1 MSRPSSPRRRRFRRL
16 AALLGAAAVALAGC
30 SSSSGSGGGS
40 GGSGGSDNPVKG
52 GNFTFALASDPV
64 CIDPH
69 QVGSNDS
76 IYVARQLVDSLTDQD
91 PDTGKI
97 VPWLAESWEVSPD
110 ATQFT
115 FKLRP
120 GVTFSDGTPLN
131 AASVK
136 ANLDSVVKDGAKAVL
151 GGPYLSGYV
160 ETDVVD
166 DLTARVVFNAPSA
179 QFLQATSTFSL
190 GLLAP
195 STLALA
201 PADRCTANIVGSGP
215 FTLRSYASNQAIVVA
230 KRTGYAWGSSLFTT
244 KGEANLDTVTFQIVP
259 EAAVRTGSLQS
270 GQIDGIGG
278 VPPSDEPS
286 LAANGFALESKRNPG
301 VVFNL
306 QANISRPVTSDPAV
320 RTALQRAVNGQ
331 EIVDTVLSDKY
342 APATSILASTT
353 PDYEDISGSFAFDL
367 DKAKKILDDAG
378 WKAGSDGIRSKNGQ
392 SLTLTVVYSPLYGP
406 SQDALELLQ
415 QQVRKAGIGLDLQQV
430 PTADFNA
437 RITAGDWD
445 YYWGNLTRAD
455 PDILRTLYSSA
466 GSNRGHLP
474 AASDLQTALVAQAG
488 AGDPDQRKRL
498 VDQAQQAIIDNG
510 YTVPVFE
517 LTTVLGL
524 SKKVHDV
531 RFEASSRLQ
540 LHDTWKSS

>member
-1 MSRPSSPRRRRFRRL
+1 MFPRPSVRRSPIRSL
-16 AALLGAAAVALAGC
+16 AIVVGAAAIALAGC
-30 SSSSGSGGGS
+30 SSSSGSSGDGGS
-40 GGSGGSDNPVKG
+40 SDSANAVKG

-69 QVGSNDS
+69 QAASNDS

-115 FKLRP
+115 FKLRS
-120 GVTFSDGTPLN
+120 GATFSDGTPVN

-136 ANLDSVVKDGAKAVL
+136 ANFDSIVSDGAKAVL
-151 GGPYLSGYV
+151 GGPYLGGYV
-160 ETDVVD
+160 RTDVVD
-166 DLTARVVFNAPSA
+166 DLTARVVFSAPSA

-190 GLLAP
+190 GLLAQ
-195 STLALA
+195 SSLALS
-201 PADRCTANIVGSGP
+201 PPDRCTSNIVGSGP
-215 FTLRSYASNQAIVVA
+215 FTLRSYASNQSIVVA
-230 KRTGYAWGSSLFTT
+230 KRTGYNWGSSLFTT
-244 KGEANLDTVTFQIVP
+244 PGEANLDTVTFQIIP

-278 VPPSDEPS
+278 VPPSDE
-286 LAANGFALESKRNPG
+286 AALSSSGFTLQSKRNPG

-320 RTALQRAVNGQ
+320 RSALQNAVNGQ
-331 EIVDTVLSDKY
+331 EIVDTVLSDQY

-353 PDYEDISGSFAFDL
+353 PDYKDISGSFAFDL
-367 DKAKKILDDAG
+367 NKAKKTLDSAG
-378 WKAGSDGIRSKNGQ
+378 WVPGSDGIRAKGGQ
-392 SLTLTVVYSPLYGP
+392 SLALTVVYSPIYGP

-415 QQVRKAGIGLDLQQV
+415 QQVRKAGINLVLQQV
-430 PTADFNA
+430 PSADFNA
-437 RITAGDWD
+437 RLTAGDFD

-466 GSNRGHLP
+466 GANRGRLP
-474 AASDLQTALVAQAG
+474 ATSDLQTALVGQAA
-488 AGDPDQRKRL
+488 AGDPAEREKL
-498 VDQAQQAIIDNG
+498 VDQAQQEIIDNG
-510 YTVPVFE
+510 YAVPVFE

-524 SKKVHDV
+524 SKDVHDV

-540 LHDTWKSS
+540 LHDTWKSN

>member
-1 MSRPSSPRRRRFRRL
+1 M
-16 AALLGAAAVALAGC
+16 
-30 SSSSGSGGGS
+30 
-40 GGSGGSDNPVKG
+40 KG

-69 QVGSNDS
+69 QAGSNDS

-91 PDTGKI
+91 PDTGEI
-97 VPWLAESWEVSPD
+97 VPWLAESWQVSPD

-120 GVTFSDGTPLN
+120 GATFSDGAPVN
-131 AASVK
+131 AAAVK
-136 ANLDSVVKDGAKAVL
+136 ANFDSVVKDGAKAVL
-151 GGPYLSGYV
+151 GGPYLTGYV
-160 ETDVVD
+160 ETEVID
-166 DLTARVVFNAPSA
+166 DLTAKVVFNAPSA

-190 GLLAP
+190 GLLGP

-215 FTLRSYASNQAIVVA
+215 FTLRSYASNQAIVLT
-230 KRTGYAWGSSLFTT
+230 KRTGYTWGSLLFTT
-244 KGEANLDTVTFQIVP
+244 PGEANLDTITFQIVP

-278 VPPSDEPS
+278 VPPSDEAG
-286 LAANGFALESKRNPG
+286 LASTGFTLQSKRNPG

-306 QANISRPVTSDPAV
+306 QANISRPATSDPAV
-320 RTALQRAVNGQ
+320 RTAMQRAVNGQ
-331 EIVDTVLSDKY
+331 EIVDTVLSDRF
-342 APATSILASTT
+342 APATSILATTT
-353 PDYEDISGSFAFDL
+353 PNYEDLSGSFAFDL
-367 DKAKKILDDAG
+367 NTAKKTLDDGG
-378 WKAGSDGIRSKNGQ
+378 WAPGPDGIRARNGQ
-392 SLTLTVVYSPLYGP
+392 SLTLTVVYAPLYGP

-415 QQVRKAGIGLDLQQV
+415 QQVRKAGIALNLQQV
-430 PTADFNA
+430 PTADVNA
-437 RITAGDWD
+437 RIAGNDWD

-455 PDILRTLYSSA
+455 PDILRTLFSSA
-466 GSNRGHLP
+466 GANRGRLP
-474 AASDLQTALVAQAG
+474 ATSHLQTALVGQAA
-488 AGDPDQRKRL
+488 AGDPDQRKKL
-498 VDQAQQAIIDNG
+498 VDQAQQEIIDNG
-510 YTVPVFE
+510 YAVPVFE

-524 SKKVHDV
+524 STKVHDV